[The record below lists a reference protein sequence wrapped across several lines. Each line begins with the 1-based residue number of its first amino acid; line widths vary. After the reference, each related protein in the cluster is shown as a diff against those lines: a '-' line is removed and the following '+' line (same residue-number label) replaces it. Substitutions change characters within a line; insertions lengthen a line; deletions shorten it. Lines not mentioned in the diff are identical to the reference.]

1 MTWIKTYEEI
11 IMEDRSESPLPDSGD
26 ESKPLITK
34 EESELIRN
42 IVENNT
48 PIDYSLHVQDQN
60 ITSTSNHGS
69 GSRSRHESVNRQ
81 LENSSSN
88 SPKSQSTATLYDYVY
103 SELRRGYVLENDEQR
118 YRERREKFYIFMK
131 IPVQLE
137 KVTCSIQNN

>member
-1 MTWIKTYEEI
+1 
-11 IMEDRSESPLPDSGD
+11 MEDNNLPDSGD

-42 IVENNT
+42 IVENNG
-48 PIDYSLHVQDQN
+48 PLIDHIHRVQDHN
-60 ITSTSNHGS
+60 VTSTSNQNSNSSSHDS
-69 GSRSRHESVNRQ
+69 GNRSRHESYNRQ
-81 LENSSSN
+81 LDPNATISSNN
-88 SPKSQSTATLYDYVY
+88 SPKQSTATLYDYVY

-137 KVTCSIQNN
+137 KVKSQKF

>member
-1 MTWIKTYEEI
+1 M
-11 IMEDRSESPLPDSGD
+11 DDNSESPLPDSGD

-60 ITSTSNHGS
+60 ITSTSNSHGS
-69 GSRSRHESVNRQ
+69 GSRSRHESVNRTI
-81 LENSSSN
+81 ENNVNN

-137 KVTCSIQNN
+137 KVISHSL

>member
-1 MTWIKTYEEI
+1 
-11 IMEDRSESPLPDSGD
+11 MEGTVDSQLSDSGD
-26 ESKPLITK
+26 ENNPLITK

-42 IVENNT
+42 IVGNNT
-48 PIDYSLHVQDQN
+48 LINNHVQDQN

-69 GSRSRHESVNRQ
+69 GGSRSRHESYNRPMDTTTGGS
-81 LENSSSN
+81 NSS
-88 SPKSQSTATLYDYVY
+88 PKTQSTATLYDYVY

-137 KVTCSIQNN
+137 KVRTWFQL